1 MGRKK
6 IQIARIVDER
16 NRHVTFTKR
25 KFGLMKKAYELSV
38 LCDCEIALIVF
49 NSADRLFQ
57 YASTDMDKVLL
68 KYTECNEPHE
78 NRTNADIIHTLRKKG
93 LSGSKSP
100 DMEADDDSAGQSPE
114 THDKY
119 LQMGTDVVHLMLNR
133 QPGLPASGYEMGA
146 SSLLYPQAGIGGA
159 AAEHNLPPS
168 HHASMPRKAACPQRP
183 PGSQEEG
190 NGVYSNQCPSPAKM
204 SPGGVSQSLQDKSPP
219 MSHIPDNKSG
229 NMVAMSAM
237 INRSQTAQTLSSPA
251 ACVSFPGAA
260 AGGYQPSS
268 LSSFGADF
276 SMAGELTSLTAF
288 GSAGLGSVEGWL
300 QPQRPVGDLH
310 DLRSVPLAHMGH
322 LCHNANFPS
331 GHDLRIKSEP
341 ASPSGERVVARPGR
355 SPAGSASSC
364 GSSYDDDGGGRVL
377 TLTTAGGGDFLLRAA
392 AANLDERSSPSVKRT
407 RLTEGW
413 AA

>member
-49 NSADRLFQ
+49 NSANRLFQ

-114 THDKY
+114 TDDKY
-119 LQMGTDVVHLMLNR
+119 LQMGTDVDLMLNR
-133 QPGLPASGYEMGA
+133 QPICGLPACGYEMGA

-159 AAEHNLPPS
+159 AAKHNLLPI
-168 HHASMPRKAACPQRP
+168 HHASMQRMAACPQRP
-183 PGSQEEG
+183 PGSQDEG
-190 NGVYSNQCPSPAKM
+190 NGVYSNQCPSPAMM

-219 MSHIPDNKSG
+219 MSHMPANKSG

-251 ACVSFPGAA
+251 ACTSLPGAA
-260 AGGYQPSS
+260 AGGYPPSS
-268 LSSFGADF
+268 LSSFGAEF

-288 GSAGLGSVEGWL
+288 GSAGLGPVDGWL
-300 QPQRPVGDLH
+300 QPQRRDLH

-331 GHDLRIKSEP
+331 GHDLHIKSEP

-377 TLTTAGGGDFLLRAA
+377 TTAGGDFLLRPA